1 MAPDM
6 GLPLAGDLMVPFCP
20 DSRKVP
26 MPHSDRIPPFLCKL
40 YQIVHT
46 PDTDH
51 CICWSSTR
59 DSLLIVDQ
67 AIFAKQILPL
77 YFKHN
82 SIRSFIR
89 QLNTY
94 GFRKRTRAEHVEFW
108 NPAFKADH
116 MELLLQIKRVGA
128 KQESAGDD
136 DGESSGSESA
146 HKVELMNIDVQV
158 QELRRELKDMRA
170 VMQQYLQQLDFRI
183 AMQTHMVRTGAA
195 ACASAAAEALQQ
207 EALQA
212 EALQALQQGALQ
224 VAAVP
229 APAQVNENEAAWTAY
244 LNALNPGKQPE
255 MQQPAMQQ
263 SEMPPDMQQVM
274 QQAHQMHINAQQVHQ
289 QQLLQ
294 LQQLQQLRQ
303 SQQQQLLFMQT
314 QQAAGISN

>member
-6 GLPLAGDLMVPFCP
+6 GLPITGDLMAPFCP

-26 MPHSDRIPPFLCKL
+26 MPHADRIPPFLCKL

-128 KQESAGDD
+128 KQESNGDD
-136 DGESSGSESA
+136 DGESSGSETA
-146 HKVELMNIDVQV
+146 QKVELINIDVQV
-158 QELRRELKDMRA
+158 QELRRELKDMRS

-195 ACASAAAEALQQ
+195 AAAAAA

-212 EALQALQQGALQ
+212 EALQAEALQ
-224 VAAVP
+224 AEAALQMA
-229 APAQVNENEAAWTAY
+229 APALAQANGNEVAWTAY
-244 LNALNPGKQPE
+244 LSALAPASGKQCE
-255 MQQPAMQQ
+255 MQQSIEMQQ
-263 SEMPPDMQQVM
+263 AEMPLEMQQMM
-274 QQAHQMHINAQQVHQ
+274 QQAHQMHINAQLQHQ
-289 QQLLQ
+289 QQMQQ
-294 LQQLQQLRQ
+294 LQQLQLRQ
-303 SQQQQLLFMQT
+303 QQQQQLLFLQQT
-314 QQAAGISN
+314 QQAAV